1 MTIIVNQNQ
10 INLPLKMVLNQLT
23 IPELKYLMKNL
34 NVLFASIKP
43 FKNDEKSFLFHLK
56 NSFHSSII

>member
-34 NVLFASIKP
+34 NVLFASMKP
-43 FKNDEKSFLFHLK
+43 FKNDEKCFLFDLK
-56 NSFHSSII
+56 NSFHSQII